1 MLNSSMSMSYSIRK
15 YKFRFRAQTTTDTM
29 SQEGTKRIQPKRQTL
44 DDAYSPPGEP
54 PVFSYHQAL
63 KLGIFSANFLEIILS
78 DPITHGDN
86 RKDLLQILRNHSEK
100 LSSLIICLGPD
111 GRITR

>member
-1 MLNSSMSMSYSIRK
+1 MSYSNRT
-15 YKFRFRAQTTTDTM
+15 YKFRFRAHTTTTTTTTDIM
-29 SQEGTKRIQPKRQTL
+29 SQDGTKRIQPKRQTL